1 MSDKDKYSAV
11 KVTKVWRWADHL
23 FSFRTE
29 RPNWFRFQAGQF
41 ARLGLPE
48 AEDLPPSIWRAY
60 SIVSGPY
67 DDFLEY
73 YSIVVPNGA
82 FTSRLKDLQPGSTVF
97 MERQNHGFLTLER
110 FALQGDL
117 FLLAS
122 GTGLAPFLSLLADP
136 LTWDTFDRI
145 VLVHSVRFQKELAYR
160 EQIEGL
166 AEDELFKES
175 AHKLVYLPTITR
187 EPSSYLSARI
197 PQLIQTG
204 EIEQKSST
212 PLSKERSKFM
222 LCGNPEMVQET
233 RTALKDRG
241 FISAR
246 SSRPGEIATE
256 NYW

>member
-1 MSDKDKYSAV
+1 MSDSGKYSAV
-11 KVTKVWRWADHL
+11 KVTQVWRWTDHL

-29 RPNWFRFQAGQF
+29 RPDWFRFQAGQF
-41 ARLGLPE
+41 ARLGLAE
-48 AEDLPPSIWRAY
+48 AEDAPPSVWRAY

-73 YSIVVPNGA
+73 YSIVVPDGA
-82 FTSRLKDLQPGSTVF
+82 FTSRLKDLQPGGTLF

-122 GTGLAPFLSLLADP
+122 GTGLAPYLSILADP
-136 LTWDTFDRI
+136 LTWDSFDRI
-145 VLVHSVRFQKELAYR
+145 VLVHSVRLQNELAYR
-160 EQIEGL
+160 EHIESL
-166 AEDELFKES
+166 AENELFKDN
-175 AHKLVYLPTITR
+175 AYKLIYLPTVTR
-187 EPSSYLSARI
+187 EPSSYLNARI

-204 EIEQKSST
+204 ALEQKSNT

-233 RTALKDRG
+233 RIALKEKG
-241 FISAR
+241 FVSAR

>member
-1 MSDKDKYSAV
+1 LSDNDKHLPV
-11 KVTKVWRWADHL
+11 QVTDVWRWTDHL
-23 FSFRTE
+23 FSFRTH
-29 RPNWFRFQAGQF
+29 RPEGFRFQAGQF
-41 ARLGLPE
+41 ARLGLPPTQGE
-48 AEDLPPSIWRAY
+48 PPSIWRAY

-73 YSIVVPNGA
+73 YSIVIPDGA
-82 FTSRLKDLQPGSTVF
+82 FTSRLKDLTPGSTVF

-110 FALQGDL
+110 FTLQGDL

-136 LTWDTFDRI
+136 LSWDSFDRI
-145 VLVHSVRFQKELAYR
+145 VLVHSVRTQNELAYR

-166 AEDELFKES
+166 SSHTLFAES
-175 AHKLVYLPTITR
+175 AHKLTYLPTVTR
-187 EPSSYLSARI
+187 EPSSFLSKRI
-197 PQLIQTG
+197 PELIQTG
-204 EIEQKSST
+204 VLEQKSKT
-212 PLSKERSKFM
+212 PLSKDRSKFM
-222 LCGNPEMVQET
+222 LCGNPEMVQDT

-241 FISAR
+241 FVSAR